1 MPASCGVGID
11 VAKDTLDVAW
21 STESEA
27 RWRTTNDE
35 AGWVALIE
43 RLRALQPTVIVLEAT
58 GGYETGVASALSV
71 AGLPVAVVNPRQV
84 RHFAKAL
91 GRLEKTDTL
100 DAGILCEFAVRIAPV
115 PRPLANDEL
124 ADLQALVTRRRQLV
138 DMLTAERNRV
148 PLARGAVRKN
158 LRAHI
163 AWLENQVRHTDR
175 DLRRRIEASPIWRVR
190 DRLLQ
195 SVPGIGPTT
204 AASLLAGLPELGTL
218 SHREISKL
226 VGVAPWPDDSG
237 TRVGYRRI
245 QGGRADVRRALYM
258 ATVTATL
265 HNPTIAVAYHRWR
278 AAGKLPK
285 VALIAAMHKLLIHLN
300 AMLKDQTTWQPTPGP
315 PSTTPS

>member
-1 MPASCGVGID
+1 MLDSCGVGID

-21 STESEA
+21 STDPGA

-35 AGWVALIE
+35 AGWAAVIE

-71 AGLPVAVVNPRQV
+71 AGLPVAVVNPRHV
-84 RHFAKAL
+84 RAFAKAL
-91 GRLEKTDTL
+91 GRLEKTDAL
-100 DAGILCEFAVRIAPV
+100 DAGVLCEFAVRIEPS
-115 PRPLANDEL
+115 PRPLADDL
-124 ADLQALVTRRRQLV
+124 HADLQALVTRRRQLV
-138 DMLTAERNRV
+138 EMLTAERNRM

-163 AWLENQVRHTDR
+163 AWLEKQIGHTDR
-175 DLRRRIEASPIWRVR
+175 DVRTRIEASPIWRVR

-204 AASLLAGLPELGTL
+204 AACLLAGLPELGTL

-226 VGVAPWPDDSG
+226 VGVAPLPDDSG
-237 TRVGYRRI
+237 KRVGYRRI

-258 ATVTATL
+258 ATVTAII
-265 HNPTIAVAYHRWR
+265 HNPTIAAPYRRWR

-300 AMLKDQTTWQPTPGP
+300 AMLKQHTPWQPTPAP